1 MKYHIVCHLILQTM
15 ILSLN
20 ISTSNAQKASG
31 QDFGKFE
38 YESNCAT
45 CHGITGRGDGPTAPW
60 LTRKAADLTTIKK
73 RNGGIMPASMMYD
86 IIAGEQEIGSHGSR
100 EMPVWGR
107 EYRMKAAEH
116 YFEAAYDSEAYVRI
130 RILSII
136 EYIDRLQK

>member
-1 MKYHIVCHLILQTM
+1 
-15 ILSLN
+15 
-20 ISTSNAQKASG
+20 
-31 QDFGKFE
+31 
-38 YESNCAT
+38 
-45 CHGITGRGDGPTAPW
+45 
-60 LTRKAADLTTIKK
+60 
-73 RNGGIMPASMMYD
+73 MPASMMYD

-116 YFEAAYDSEAYVRI
+116 YFEAAYDPEAYVRI